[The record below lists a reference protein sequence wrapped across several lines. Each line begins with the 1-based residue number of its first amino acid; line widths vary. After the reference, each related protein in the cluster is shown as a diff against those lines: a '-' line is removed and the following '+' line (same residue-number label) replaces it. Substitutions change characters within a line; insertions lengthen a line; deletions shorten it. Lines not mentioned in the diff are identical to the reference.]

1 MALKSKVNFANSDL
15 DKLIVAKDKKNS
27 IQNFINSSFN
37 SIVKEN
43 FRASKLGDSLSLL
56 NMSNANGEE
65 NNSQRRSVSINF
77 NSKNFPSKKSLK
89 YESKQEN
96 DNYATQSQNKN
107 DSMISI
113 LPSIGF
119 NPGKETT
126 VNEKRED
133 SNTNIKEKIPM
144 GNIFRGSFWNN
155 VSGLQAGV
163 SSYNPN
169 NTTQAQNFLSQTQII
184 KDNRGS
190 FAAKSDNDI
199 SLSVIKRDKN
209 PHKSLINNGNVSFT
223 LRNSFNTSEKKPSTV
238 LSDFKK
244 FTYKIQGRDELGN
257 DIIDL
262 DEKDPIITKD
272 NDNSFIFEEKLLDD
286 MNFVDPSEFA
296 DDVDEVNN

>member
-1 MALKSKVNFANSDL
+1 
-15 DKLIVAKDKKNS
+15 
-27 IQNFINSSFN
+27 
-37 SIVKEN
+37 
-43 FRASKLGDSLSLL
+43 
-56 NMSNANGEE
+56 
-65 NNSQRRSVSINF
+65 
-77 NSKNFPSKKSLK
+77 
-89 YESKQEN
+89 
-96 DNYATQSQNKN
+96 
-107 DSMISI
+107 
-113 LPSIGF
+113 
-119 NPGKETT
+119 
-126 VNEKRED
+126 
-133 SNTNIKEKIPM
+133 
-144 GNIFRGSFWNN
+144 
-155 VSGLQAGV
+155 
-163 SSYNPN
+163 
-169 NTTQAQNFLSQTQII
+169 LSQTQII